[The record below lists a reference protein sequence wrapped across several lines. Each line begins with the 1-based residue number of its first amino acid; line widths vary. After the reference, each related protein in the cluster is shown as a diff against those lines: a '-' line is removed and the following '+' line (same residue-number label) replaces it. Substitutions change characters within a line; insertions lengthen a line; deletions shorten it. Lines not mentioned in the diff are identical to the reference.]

1 MCLHCAHN
9 LFYTMEEE
17 GLLDWENE
25 VHVCCLH
32 YVFLSRIDNSLQVF
46 KEAWNQHLLSSEGN
60 LSPCQLWIR
69 GNPIQ
74 KTYLRYGIFDI
85 GKIVHT
91 FLNH

>member
-17 GLLDWENE
+17 GLLDCENE

-32 YVFLSRIDNSLQVF
+32 YVFLSCIDNSLHVF

-60 LSPCQLWIR
+60 FHHASYGSV

-74 KTYLRYGIFDI
+74 KTYLRYGIFDMENLCI
-85 GKIVHT
+85 H
-91 FLNH
+91 F

>member
-17 GLLDWENE
+17 GLIDCENQ

-46 KEAWNQHLLSSEGN
+46 KEAWNQHLLSSEFTMPVMDQGESN
-60 LSPCQLWIR
+60 TENIPEVWH
-69 GNPIQ
+69 
-74 KTYLRYGIFDI
+74 F
-85 GKIVHT
+85 
-91 FLNH
+91 